1 MQRHT
6 KSVSQRPP
14 AFMHRLAY
22 TFGFLLVLGG
32 HLSPHAAVLKPRYG
46 AFVTHERRSAHPDWQ
61 DSGRLDPDVAIPLR
75 IGLKQN
81 NLDALP
87 AHLMAISD
95 PESPTYGAHWS
106 QARVAEVFAPVADTH
121 DLVRDWLADSGFGAE
136 KVRLSYNKAWIDVL
150 DATALDVEQ
159 LLDTEYRVFKH
170 ANGGEHV
177 GSCLI
182 TFHPLT

>member
-1 MQRHT
+1 
-6 KSVSQRPP
+6 
-14 AFMHRLAY
+14 MHRLAY
-22 TFGFLLVLGG
+22 TFGFLLVLGE

-95 PESPTYGAHWS
+95 PESPAYGAHWS
-106 QARVAEVFAPVADTH
+106 HARVAEVFAPAADTH

-170 ANGGEHV
+170 ADGGEHV

-182 TFHPLT
+182 TFHPWT